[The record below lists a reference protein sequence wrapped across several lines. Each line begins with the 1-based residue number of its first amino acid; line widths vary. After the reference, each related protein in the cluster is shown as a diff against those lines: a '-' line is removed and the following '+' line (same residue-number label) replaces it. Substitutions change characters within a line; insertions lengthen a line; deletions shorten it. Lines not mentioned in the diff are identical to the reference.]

1 MNIQETERP
10 NQDQTPE
17 SRKASDAADA
27 TLEAEINETAAE
39 IRIYVACLAA
49 YNNGRLHGRWIDAT
63 LGEDHIWQ
71 EVRAMLGASP
81 EPLAEEWAIH
91 DYEGFEGAPISE
103 YSSFATVAALA
114 AFIDER
120 GELGGKLLEHF
131 GGDISDASA
140 AFEEYAGEHKSVADF
155 AQDLTE
161 DTGPEIPKQLE
172 YYIDWEAMG
181 RDMEMSGD
189 IFTIQTGFDEIH
201 VFWAR

>member
-1 MNIQETERP
+1 MNPNKTERP

-17 SRKASDAADA
+17 QKRSRETPDAAPLCKTIA
-27 TLEAEINETAAE
+27 PAAE

-49 YNNGRLHGRWIDAT
+49 YNNGRLHGRWIDAA
-63 LGEDHIWQ
+63 LGEDHIWE

-81 EPLAEEWAIH
+81 EASAEEWAIH
-91 DYEGFEGAPISE
+91 DYEGFEGAPLSE
-103 YSSFATVAALA
+103 YSSFETIAALA
-114 AFIDER
+114 EFIEER

-131 GGDISDASA
+131 GGDLGDASA
-140 AFEEYAGEHKSVADF
+140 AFEDYAGEHKSVADF

-161 DTGPEIPKQLE
+161 ETGPEIPKQLE
-172 YYIDWEAMG
+172 YYIDWQAMG